1 MAVVW
6 SDEISYSYLS
16 CGDTSHHLLGKAVIH
31 FLTFSP
37 LALLRQELAR
47 FEVCLFESSALCNAS
62 YSQKRETYL
71 ILVHSEEASCACAT
85 QTTNR

>member
-16 CGDTSHHLLGKAVIH
+16 CGDTSHHLLGEAVIH
-31 FLTFSP
+31 FLAFSP
-37 LALLRQELAR
+37 LALLRHEPAKI
-47 FEVCLFESSALCNAS
+47 EVCLFGVWALCNAS